1 MTHTERSYNKHL
13 SLFALLLGGLGI
25 GITEFVMMG
34 LLEDIAADLQVSIP
48 QAGYLISAYA
58 LGVVIGAP
66 LLVLLAGNIAPKK
79 LLLWLM
85 ILFTFFNALSMF
97 ATGYD
102 FLLVTRLLSGLPH
115 GAFFGVG
122 AVVASR
128 LAEKGKEA
136 RAISVMFAGL
146 TIANILGVPLGT
158 FIGHHFHWHYT
169 FAIITVIGIATLLA
183 IKTWMPP
190 LPVTASLSKA
200 EQLSFFGKADAWL
213 LTLTIAIGTGGL
225 FSWFSYIS
233 PLLTKMALFPEDTVS
248 YILILAGLGMFT
260 GNWLGGRLADKFTP
274 AYTVIALLVS
284 MGASLLLVY
293 LFANHQAATL
303 VMTFVTGAVAFALI
317 APIQLL
323 IITTSKGMEMLAA
336 AVSQA
341 AFNIGNALGAFL
353 GGIPLAQGYP
363 YNSPELVGISMT
375 LTGALIAY
383 AFVIRHKK
391 TALPSAVHSSS

>member
-1 MTHTERSYNKHL
+1 MSTEKFYHKKL

-34 LLEDIAADLQVSIP
+34 LLEDIALDLRVTIP

-66 LLVLLAGNIAPKK
+66 LLVLLASNIAPKK
-79 LLLWLM
+79 LLLGLM
-85 ILFTFFNALSMF
+85 ILFTFFNTLSIF
-97 ATGYD
+97 ASGYH
-102 FLLVTRLLSGLPH
+102 FLLLTRLLSGLPH

-146 TIANILGVPLGT
+146 TIANIAGVPLGT

-169 FAIITVIGIATLLA
+169 FAIISVIGISTIFA
-183 IKTWMPP
+183 IKAWMPP
-190 LPVTASLSKA
+190 LPVSGSLSRA
-200 EQLSFFGKADAWL
+200 DQLSFFGRADAWL

-225 FSWFSYIS
+225 FCWFSYIS
-233 PLLTKMALFPEDTVS
+233 PLLTKMALFKEDSVS

-260 GNWLGGRLADKFTP
+260 GNWIGGRLADKFRP
-274 AYTVIALLVS
+274 SHTVIALLLS
-284 MGASLLLVY
+284 MCASLLLVY
-293 LFANHQAATL
+293 LFANNQVATL
-303 VMTFVTGAVAFALI
+303 IMTFVTGAVAFALV

-323 IITTSKGMEMLAA
+323 IINTSKGLEMLAA

-341 AFNIGNALGAFL
+341 AFNIGNALGALL
-353 GGIPLAQGYP
+353 GGIPLAHGYR
-363 YNSPELVGISMT
+363 YNSPELVGTGMA

-383 AFVIRHKK
+383 AFVVRTKK
-391 TALPSAVHSSS
+391 ARLAAPIHSNS

>member
-1 MTHTERSYNKHL
+1 MPVEKSYHKKL

-34 LLEDIAADLQVSIP
+34 LLEDIALDLHVTIP

-79 LLLWLM
+79 LLLGLM
-85 ILFTFFNALSMF
+85 VLFTFFNALSMF
-97 ATGYD
+97 ASGYN
-102 FLLVTRLLSGLPH
+102 FLLLTRLLSGLPH

-146 TIANILGVPLGT
+146 TIANIAGVPLGT
-158 FIGHHFHWHYT
+158 FIGHHVHWHYT
-169 FAIITVIGIATLLA
+169 FAIIAVIGIATILA
-183 IKTWMPP
+183 IKAWMPP
-190 LPVTASLSKA
+190 LPVAASLSRA
-200 EQLSFFGKADAWL
+200 DQLSFFGKADAWL

-225 FSWFSYIS
+225 FCWFSYIS
-233 PLLTKMALFPEDTVS
+233 PLLTKMALFTEDSVS
-248 YILILAGLGMFT
+248 YILILAGLGMFA
-260 GNWLGGRLADKFTP
+260 GNWIGGRLADKFSP
-274 AYTVIALLVS
+274 SHAVIALLLG
-284 MGASLLLVY
+284 MCASLLLVY
-293 LFANHQAATL
+293 VFADNQAVTL

-323 IITTSKGMEMLAA
+323 IIHASKGLEMLAA

-341 AFNIGNALGAFL
+341 AFNIGNALGALL
-353 GGIPLAQGYP
+353 GGIPLVHGYR
-363 YNSPELVGISMT
+363 YNSPELVGIGMA

-383 AFVIRHKK
+383 VFVLRQKK
-391 TALPSAVHSSS
+391 ARATTPIHSNA